1 MSERERYE
9 GKNKK
14 AKPRQAIQDVTVARS
29 TSVRRNAL
37 FASPA
42 KLLSSFS
49 SLSLSS
55 SVSHLPHPNITPLT
69 ALAHLLWTVTPF
81 SVLCNLAHL
90 PRQFAGS
97 PTGLPGSGGLRPH
110 QTVIMAEEIVID
122 KTTFFNRL
130 SNLYSTWK
138 TDKRTGN
145 ALFDGAGSIVILM
158 GKTDEENSFQK
169 SNAMHVSHRIS
180 GRGILCWHIP
190 DC

>member
-1 MSERERYE
+1 MLRSPDHPQCAETRFSRRPQSSLALSLPFLSFHQSPISPSQHHTIHCFGSSSLDSDTFSELC
-9 GKNKK
+9 N
-14 AKPRQAIQDVTVARS
+14 
-29 TSVRRNAL
+29 
-37 FASPA
+37 
-42 KLLSSFS
+42 
-49 SLSLSS
+49 LSLSPS
-55 SVSHLPHPNITPLT
+55 
-69 ALAHLLWTVTPF
+69 
-81 SVLCNLAHL
+81 L

-110 QTVIMAEEIVID
+110 QTAIMAEEIVID
-122 KTTFFNRL
+122 KTTFFSRL

-180 GRGILCWHIP
+180 GRGVRCWHLP